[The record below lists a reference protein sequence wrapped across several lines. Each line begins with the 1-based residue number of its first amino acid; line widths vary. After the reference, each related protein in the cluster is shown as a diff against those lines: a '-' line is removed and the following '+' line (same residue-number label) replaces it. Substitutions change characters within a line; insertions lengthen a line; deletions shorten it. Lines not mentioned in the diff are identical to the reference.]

1 MDYVAGMARPLV
13 KSVQINIRLTP
24 EERDS
29 LKRAAQDRGFTLSDF
44 LVACGMEEVE
54 RVKKDQ
60 PQPAN
65 LGAGLG
71 KSQGY

>member
-44 LVACGMEEVE
+44 LVACGIEEVE
-54 RVKKDQ
+54 RVKRDRSR
-60 PQPAN
+60 PAN